1 MCTTAGQARIELR
14 PPLCLAESAVAQLN
28 GLIAADAFDRPAVEG
43 LPLPQLRRWVAAL
56 LAAGRDVTFV
66 GQAGE
71 SGTRVLARR
80 PVARWLR
87 NQSAAR
93 PFRQVPPLVQATA
106 ERSTFSA
113 RRRRT
118 PAEAA
123 CPT

>member
-1 MCTTAGQARIELR
+1 MR
-14 PPLCLAESAVAQLN
+14 PPLCLAEPAVAQLN

-43 LPLPQLRRWVAAL
+43 LPLPQLRRRVAAL
-56 LAAGRDVTFV
+56 LAAGHDVTYV

-80 PVARWLR
+80 PVAQRPVARWVR

-113 RRRRT
+113 RRRRR